1 MPMRDLIHPQ
11 TVPLLQTIS
20 LSVRTPDRA
29 ARALL
34 TDLNWQVETGQCW
47 CVIGRNGAGK
57 SSLLRSLVGAR
68 PVDAGSV
75 QMNGKPLA
83 SYRLDDLAQLRAY
96 LPQART
102 DAFAYSVLE
111 TVLSTRFPYAD
122 VHYWDNDDQIAHA
135 RYALQQLD
143 VAELAQRDIRSL
155 SGGERQRV
163 AIAATI
169 AQETPLLLLDE
180 PSGALDLAH
189 QVSVMQLLGTLYR
202 QQNKAIIMVS
212 HDLNLSHQLASHAL
226 LLMGD
231 GRYLAGAKEQVMT
244 SEHLSVCL
252 GQSIERIQ
260 HQDRVLFLPLE

>member
-1 MPMRDLIHPQ
+1 MRDFMHPPS
-11 TVPLLQTIS
+11 VPLLQTIA

-29 ARALL
+29 ARALVA
-34 TDLNWQVETGQCW
+34 DLHWQVEASQCW

-57 SSLLRSLVGAR
+57 SSLLRSLVGVR
-68 PVDAGSV
+68 KPDAGSV
-75 QMNGKPLA
+75 QMNGKALA
-83 SYRLDDLAQLRAY
+83 SYRLDELAQLRAY
-96 LPQART
+96 LPQGRT
-102 DAFAYSVLE
+102 DAFGYSVLD
-111 TVLSTRFPYAD
+111 TVLSTRLPYAD
-122 VHYWDNDDQIAHA
+122 AHYWDNDDQIAHA
-135 RYALQQLD
+135 KYALQQLD

-180 PSGALDLAH
+180 PSSALDLAH
-189 QVSVMQLLGTLYR
+189 QVSVMQLLGKLYR

-212 HDLNLSHQLASHAL
+212 HDLNLSYQLASHAL

-231 GRYLAGAKEQVMT
+231 GHYLAGPKQQVMT

-252 GQSIERIQ
+252 GQGIERIQ
-260 HQDRVLFLPLE
+260 HQERVLFLPFE

>member
-1 MPMRDLIHPQ
+1 MRDLSHPLAA
-11 TVPLLQTIS
+11 PLLQTIS
-20 LSVRTPDRA
+20 LSVHTPDRA
-29 ARALL
+29 ARALVS
-34 TDLNWQVETGQCW
+34 DLHWQVEARQCW

-68 PVDAGSV
+68 KPDAGSV

-83 SYRLDDLAQLRAY
+83 NYRLGELAQLRAY
-96 LPQART
+96 LPQGRT

-122 VHYWDNDDQIAHA
+122 VHYWDNAEQIAHA
-135 RYALQQLD
+135 KRALQQLD
-143 VAELAQRDIRSL
+143 VTDLAQRDIRSL

-180 PSGALDLAH
+180 PTSALDLAH
-189 QVSVMQLLGTLYR
+189 QVSVMQLLSTLYR

-231 GRYLAGAKEQVMT
+231 GRYLAGPKEQVMT
-244 SEHLSVCL
+244 SAHLSACL
-252 GQSIERIQ
+252 GQWIERIQ
-260 HQDRVLFLPLE
+260 HQERVLFLPVK